1 MTGGRGARIQ
11 RHEQQRAHGVGIH
24 QALPKAID
32 VLFGDLQYKVRKPR
46 PKGKQ
51 LNQQYLVLFKTAR
64 HGQQCLAAWTAAA
77 ACNNRR
83 V

>member
-1 MTGGRGARIQ
+1 LVTGGRGARIQ

-51 LNQQYLVLFKTAR
+51 LNQQY
-64 HGQQCLAAWTAAA
+64 
-77 ACNNRR
+77 
-83 V
+83 